1 MNIRLVR
8 KKIKSDANVKKITGA
23 MELVSVIKMK
33 KAQTAATEARPY
45 QETIDQIIK
54 EITAKAA
61 VTTSPLL
68 KESPSEVKRELSIIV
83 SSNKGLCGAY
93 NFNLFR
99 FVIKNAV
106 LENNDFIVVGKKG
119 ALFLNRIGA
128 SITADFSLGQ
138 TAINDVSAI
147 FKLAVEGFLD
157 NHYSKVNIFYNKFI
171 STLANEPVKEVLL
184 PVTYKIES
192 EQENV
197 IKVRQEFVIEP
208 SPEALID
215 QLLRSYVE
223 EKIRNCI
230 IQGEAGEHSS
240 RMIALKNATENAENV
255 IYNLTLLRNKI
266 RQEKITNELLDMV
279 TAKESVEV

>member
-8 KKIKSDANVKKITGA
+8 KKIKSVANVKKITGA
-23 MELVSVIKMK
+23 MEMVSVIKMK

-240 RMIALKNATENAENV
+240 RMIAMKNATENAENV